1 MKTRQSV
8 RFLPDEKG
16 IDCLFDLSNTFL
28 TAQSIDPEPAL

>member
-16 IDCLFDLSNTFL
+16 IDCLFEQSDPVL